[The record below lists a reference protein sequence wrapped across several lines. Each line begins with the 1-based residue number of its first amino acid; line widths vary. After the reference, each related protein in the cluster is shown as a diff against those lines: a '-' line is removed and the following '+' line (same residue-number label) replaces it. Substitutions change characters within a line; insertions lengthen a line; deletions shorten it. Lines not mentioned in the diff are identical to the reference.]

1 MSFGNVR
8 NIQNYAMA
16 SASTMRA
23 LADAQAK
30 LQVLSDQK
38 VTLVNAVTTAKA
50 NVQNN
55 RQLYIDGQAGWNGCK
70 NSDCNWNH
78 SSGRCNRCR
87 DPFNEMMLSSERRK
101 PALATKLSSA
111 QGLVTTKQAEIV
123 EHQTT
128 IASILNSIKAENKA
142 EQTLASQG
150 TSSAQLVIDAE
161 AEAERMVIEAQQ
173 KAENDERKSKSKKLI
188 IVTIILAGVSLAV
201 IFAIYKIKKL
211 RSKKKRKTK

>member
-16 SASTMRA
+16 SASTMKA

-38 VTLVNAVTTAKA
+38 VQLVNAVTTAQV
-50 NVQNN
+50 NVDNN
-55 RQLYIDGQAGWNGCK
+55 RQLTVDGNAGWKSCE
-70 NSDCNWNH
+70 NSDCGFWN
-78 SSGRCNRCR
+78 SASNCARCR
-87 DPFNEMMLSSERRK
+87 DPFHEMIQRAQREK
-101 PALATKLSSA
+101 PALLTKLSDA
-111 QGLVTTKQAEIV
+111 RGLVTTKQAEIV
-123 EHQTT
+123 EHQAT
-128 IASILNSIKAENKA
+128 IEEILRSIKAENKA

-161 AEAERMVIEAQQ
+161 AEAEAMVINAQQ
-173 KAENDERKSKSKKLI
+173 KAENDARKSKSKKLI
-188 IVTIILAGVSLAV
+188 IVTIVLAGVSLAV

-211 RSKKKRKTK
+211 RSKKRKTK